1 MAMKTE
7 MTNAGRQPMMS
18 RKEIASPAEK
28 RTALPCPSNA
38 TAPGMTYRQH
48 LLAQITPVCVKH
60 FLNDVDWEDY
70 DDMAATMLGMVD
82 AIITAEQETS
92 E

>member
-1 MAMKTE
+1 MSNGKFPAYPVR
-7 MTNAGRQPMMS
+7 NAANSSVGGGPQMNS
-18 RKEIASPAEK
+18 
-28 RTALPCPSNA
+28 
-38 TAPGMTYRQH
+38 MTYRQL
-48 LLAQITPVCVKH
+48 LLAQITPACVKH

-82 AIITAEQETS
+82 AIIAAEQETS

>member
-1 MAMKTE
+1 
-7 MTNAGRQPMMS
+7 MS
-18 RKEIASPAEK
+18 NGKFPAY
-28 RTALPCPSNA
+28 PVSNA
-38 TAPGMTYRQH
+38 ANSSVGGGPQMNGMTYRQL

-82 AIITAEQETS
+82 AIIAAEQETS